1 MGDSGDLAGAYSD
14 ESVLFRVLR
23 HLGWDDLANIGYFT
37 LPTLPLAA
45 LVGPVFFQRR
55 LARRSLALLDA
66 RPGQLV
72 LDAGCG
78 RGDTTARL
86 GAAGCR
92 ALGVDIQP
100 SQIDQARRRFG
111 SRSGVRFAVAD
122 ATALPPR
129 AADIPLPDGSLDR
142 VHCLEAAFHFGHE
155 GRTSFLSEC
164 FRLLRPGGRLVLVDV
179 TSRTDQPIGAL
190 DPNGLVR
197 GTWRFDDIEP
207 YERYPLMASAAGFTT
222 HRVLDWTTPVLHRAA
237 RLSALFAGT
246 ASTRAGRQAL
256 CVRWPGL
263 RELDARE
270 WDEVIAIVRAHQAI
284 GRGTCYAAYVFESM
298 GESPVSVEAGKRQ
311 ISGQA

>member
-1 MGDSGDLAGAYSD
+1 MDDSGNLTSAYSD
-14 ESVLFRVLR
+14 DSVLFRVLR
-23 HLGWDDLANIGYFT
+23 HLGWDALANIGYFT
-37 LPTLPLAA
+37 LPTLPVAVLA
-45 LVGPVFFQRR
+45 GPVFFQRR
-55 LARRSLALLDA
+55 LARRSLALLKA

-100 SQIDQARRRFG
+100 AQIDQARRRFG

-122 ATALPPR
+122 ATALPRR

-222 HRVLDWTTPVLHRAA
+222 HRVLDWTTPVLYRAA
-237 RLSALFAGT
+237 QLSALFAGT

-270 WDEVIAIVRAHQAI
+270 WDEVTAIVRAHQAI
-284 GRGTCYAAYVFESM
+284 GRRTRYAAYVFEST
-298 GESPVSVEAGKRQ
+298 GKSPVPVEAGKRPV
-311 ISGQA
+311 SGQA